1 MLKPIF
7 VAVATSLVL
16 QASSYRADVEKFRKE
31 RAADIGGETGWAS
44 LTDLAWTKKT
54 DHTIGRGAKN
64 DVILKAPS
72 APERLGTIDVG
83 DNTIALHVAAGVAA
97 KVKGQPVTNVELKP
111 NISPADGVSVGDVTM
126 VAIKRGNRIGLR
138 VWDRQAL
145 TRRAFAGLKWYPIDA
160 KWHVEATFVPHQ
172 PVGTIKIQNIIG
184 DLIDMPNPGTAVFT
198 IGGQKY
204 ELEALLESDDADEL
218 FFMFK
223 DGTSNKTTYGAG
235 RYLYTPLPKNGKVT
249 IDFNRAMNPPCAFTN
264 FATCPLPPAKNRLS
278 LAITAGEL
286 DHKIPH

>member
-1 MLKPIF
+1 VPKTFLLF
-7 VAVATSLVL
+7 GLVGFLL
-16 QASSYRADVEKFRKE
+16 QASAYRADVESFRKT
-31 RAADIGGETGWAS
+31 RASEIAGDTGWAS
-44 LTDLAWTKKT
+44 LTDLVWTAKGV
-54 DHTIGRGAKN
+54 HTVGRGATN
-64 DVILKAPS
+64 EYALKAPS
-72 APERLGTIDVG
+72 APDRLGTITVG
-83 DNTIALHVAAGVAA
+83 EDAISLHVAAGVTA
-97 KVKGQPVTNVELKP
+97 KVKNQTVTDAQLQPNV
-111 NISPADGVSVGDVTM
+111 SPSEGVSVGDMTM
-126 VAIKRGNRIGLR
+126 VAIKRGSRIGLR
-138 VWDRQAL
+138 VWDRKAPARL
-145 TRRAFAGLKWYPIDA
+145 AFTGLKWYPVA
-160 KWHVEATFVPHQ
+160 EKWRVEATFVPHQ

-198 IGGQKY
+198 VGGQKY

-278 LAITAGEL
+278 VAITAGEL

>member
-1 MLKPIF
+1 VKPIL
-7 VAVATSLVL
+7 VALATSLVL
-16 QASSYRADVEKFRKE
+16 QTSSYRADVEKFRKQRE
-31 RAADIGGETGWAS
+31 TEIGGETGWAA
-44 LTDLAWTKKT
+44 LTDLAWTPT
-54 DHTIGRGAKN
+54 GDHTIGRGAKN
-64 DVILKAPS
+64 DVVLKAPS
-72 APERLGTIDVG
+72 APEQLGRITVS
-83 DNTIALHVAAGVAA
+83 DNAIALHVAPGVAA
-97 KVKGQPVTNVELKP
+97 KVKGQPATNIELKP
-111 NISPADGVSVGDVTM
+111 NISSADGVSVGDVTV

-138 VWDRQAL
+138 VWDRQAP
-145 TRRAFAGLKWYPIDA
+145 TRRAFAGLKWYQIDA
-160 KWHVEATFVPHQ
+160 KWRVEATFVPHQ

-264 FATCPLPPAKNRLS
+264 FATCPLPPVKNRLS